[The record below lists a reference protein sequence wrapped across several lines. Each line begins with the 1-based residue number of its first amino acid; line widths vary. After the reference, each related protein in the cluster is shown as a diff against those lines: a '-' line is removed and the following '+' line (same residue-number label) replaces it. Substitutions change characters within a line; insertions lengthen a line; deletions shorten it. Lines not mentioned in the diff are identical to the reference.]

1 VPVASEP
8 APSPA
13 AVPNEVAPADATL
26 RLTADPAAIVSIEG
40 TGFSQTTPTPVR
52 ALSLRP
58 GSYRVSFRSETYA
71 SPVTTQVTL
80 ASGTK
85 RNVHAD
91 FRAAVPTVTVR

>member
-1 VPVASEP
+1 VKTA
-8 APSPA
+8 
-13 AVPNEVAPADATL
+13 APALLASAAPAEMAAATL
-26 RLTADPAAIVSIEG
+26 RLTADPAALVSVDG
-40 TGFSQTTPTPVR
+40 PQFSQTSATPIR

-80 ASGTK
+80 AAGAQ